1 MSPSPAND
9 DAALEPAMR
18 RALRLAWRGRGWVE
32 PNPMVGALLLRD
44 GCVIGQGFHR
54 RFGGPHA
61 EVEALADCARRGHDP
76 RGATLVVTLEPC
88 CHHGKTPPCTEAV
101 IQAGVSRVVAAM
113 VDPFPRVAGG
123 GLQRLRDA
131 GVAVS
136 VGLCEEHARRLN
148 APFIHRVVTGMPWVI
163 AKWAQTLDGKIADRH
178 GVSKWISNERSRR
191 LVHHLRARVDAVMVG
206 IGTVLADD
214 PRLTARDVPVRR
226 VARRVVID
234 PQLKI
239 SQTAALLR
247 DVDQFPLTI
256 ATSKPLAA
264 SRSAAQLQQRGAEV
278 LALPPLPRFPRFP
291 DSTRLD
297 LAPLLKHLAD
307 AHGATNVMV
316 EGGTRLLTALLAQS
330 LIQEAWCFVA
340 PRVMGDAEG
349 LPAFATATPRPLRLQ
364 RVQRLDD
371 DTLLRYIL

>member
-1 MSPSPAND
+1 MPPIPAS
-9 DAALEPAMR
+9 DALDLEPAMR
-18 RALRLAWRGRGWVE
+18 RALRLAWRGRGLVE

-44 GCVIGQGFHR
+44 GRVIGEGFHQ

-61 EVEALADCARRGHDP
+61 EVEALADCARRGQDP
-76 RGATLVVTLEPC
+76 RGATMVVTLEPC
-88 CHHGKTPPCTEAV
+88 CHHGKTPPCTDAL
-101 IQAGVSRVVAAM
+101 IAAGVSRVAAAM

-123 GLQRLRDA
+123 GLERLRDA
-131 GVAVS
+131 GIAVS

-148 APFIHRVVTGMPWVI
+148 APFVHRVSTGLPWVI

-178 GVSKWISNERSRR
+178 GNSKWISNERSRR
-191 LVHHLRARVDAVMVG
+191 LVHQLRARVDAVMVG

-226 VARRVVID
+226 IARRVVID

-239 SQTAALLR
+239 PQSAALLR
-247 DVDQFPLTI
+247 DVDQHPLTI
-256 ATSKPLAA
+256 ATSQPLAA
-264 SRSAAQLQQRGAEV
+264 SRSATQLQQRGAEV
-278 LALPPLPRFPRFP
+278 IAVPQLP

-307 AHGATNVMV
+307 AHAATNVMV
-316 EGGTRLLTALLAQS
+316 EGGSRLLTALLDQS
-330 LIQEAWCFVA
+330 LIQVAWCFVA
-340 PRVMGDAEG
+340 PRVMGDAQG
-349 LPAFATATPRPLRLQ
+349 LPAFHTATPRLLRLQ

-371 DTLLRYIL
+371 DTLLRYTL